1 MYRLKYDPTA
11 EAVHDALPP
20 AASEAL
26 TVALADACHD
36 PLGATQ
42 GYGEI
47 EDKVMRTVRTDQ
59 ARAILLIGHNLRTI
73 TVLQISYL
81 G

>member
-1 MYRLKYDPTA
+1 MYRLKYDPPA

-20 AASEAL
+20 AASEPL
-26 TVALADACHD
+26 TAAFAAACHD
-36 PLGATQ
+36 PLAATQ
-42 GYGEI
+42 PYGE
-47 EDKVMRTVRTDQ
+47 DDDVMRMVITEHATAV
-59 ARAILLIGHNLRTI
+59 LLIGHTLKTI